1 MKNTKSIKQVNKFF
15 AFWLRLFRIQSLSV
29 YQLTLSM
36 LVITAVFSVGLT
48 FVGWTYTETLRIKT
62 KIKELKST
70 TLNKQK
76 EKLKVEVSRL
86 ISYLEYI
93 QKDTNRH
100 TLEQLK
106 EEALLYFENLR
117 FGNDGYVFV
126 NTYDGIALLFDGQKL
141 NETKNITDLVD
152 PNGFKIFEKE
162 LDLAKL
168 PEGGSFQYLF
178 KKIYTATP
186 QPKLSYVIGFDNWE
200 WIIGTGD
207 YLDNIDDELNILE
220 QDLKRDMYRNI
231 RIAFGIFASVLIVL
245 IGAAY
250 WFATWIQD
258 QFTKFVR
265 ILKQASLKK
274 NIEQVLDRIFI
285 RELQTIGFEIVQA
298 EELTKEFGDIIDQ
311 SANEIYIFDRDS
323 FKFVHVNKGAVKNC
337 GYSLSEL
344 QGMTPLDIKPE
355 LNLQQFQDLVEPL
368 IQKNTNRVHFETV
381 HQRKDKS
388 SYPVDIHLTLSF
400 FKEKPVFIA
409 FVYDISE
416 RKEAEN
422 QLHLSQQRYSDLFEN
437 APISLWEEDFS
448 EVIEYLDQ
456 QMKHYK
462 LDLESLFEQHP
473 EVLFHCSGLVK
484 VTDVNNQTL
493 SLFEAKN
500 KEELFGNL
508 NKLFTENSILAFEQS
523 LLALYKGEKQFGSEA
538 ENLTLKGKKLDV
550 FLRWSFLAKDDKPS
564 QKVIVSIV
572 DLTELKKAEEEL
584 FIANKIINRS
594 SVVALLWRNEEG
606 WPVEFVSKNIEKLT
620 GYTVSKFMTGKVS
633 YADII
638 HKDDLDRVAKEVDD
652 NSRIKDKQ
660 SFVHEPYRIITKTG
674 EVKWLSDI
682 TFIRRN
688 SEGVITHYEGVVQ
701 DVTDK
706 RKAEEALS
714 NSNKL
719 MQYIIE
725 HNQSDVA
732 VHDRELKY
740 LYVSQSYLEHYRVKN
755 QNVIGKHHYD
765 VFPDLPQKWR
775 DVHQKALAGE
785 ISSADNDSYVRED
798 GSVEWTRWEC
808 RPWYEADGSIG
819 GIIVYTE
826 VITEQKQIEEEL
838 KTHRNRLE
846 EIVKDR
852 TGALEKSQD
861 ALLNLVDDLNRKS
874 GELEISNIRL
884 AEINEELETFTYSVS
899 HDLKAPLRGIDG
911 YSQLLFDSYGK
922 NIDKDAREFLL
933 NIRKST
939 QQMNLLIEDLL
950 AYSRMERKVFETE
963 NIQFKPII
971 DNLLLAFSKTITENN
986 VQIKRSFPDDFMLV
1000 GDKDGLNLVL
1010 RNLLDNALKFS
1021 FNNKTIQIEIGARE
1035 SDTHWH
1041 IFVKDNGIGFDMKY
1055 HDRIFKIF
1063 QRLHLPEE
1071 FEGTGIGLAMVYKAV
1086 QRMNG
1091 TIWGKSE
1098 TGKGAKF
1105 YIEIEKRKESS

>member
-36 LVITAVFSVGLT
+36 LIITAVFSVGLT
-48 FVGWTYTETLRIKT
+48 FIGWTYTETLRIKT
-62 KIKELKST
+62 KINELKST

-93 QKDTNRH
+93 QKDTNHH

-117 FGNDGYVFV
+117 FGNDGYIFV

-141 NETKNITDLVD
+141 NESKNITDLTD

-186 QPKLSYVIGFDNWE
+186 QPKLSYVMGFDDWE

-207 YLDNIDDELNILE
+207 YLDNIEDEVNILE
-220 QDLKRDMYRNI
+220 QDLKKDMYRNI
-231 RIAFGIFASVLIVL
+231 LIAFGVFASVLIVL

-250 WFATWIQD
+250 WFAIWIQD

-274 NIEQVLDRIFI
+274 NNEQVLDRIFI
-285 RELQTIGFEIVQA
+285 RELKTIGFEILQA
-298 EELTKEFGDIIDQ
+298 EELAKEFGDIIDQ

-355 LNLQQFQDLVEPL
+355 LNFQQFQDLVKP
-368 IQKNTNRVHFETV
+368 IIHKNTNRVHFETV

-422 QLHLSQQRYSDLFEN
+422 QLYLSQQRYSDLFEN

-456 QMKHYK
+456 QIKHYK
-462 LDLESLFEQHP
+462 LDLESLFKQQP
-473 EVLFHCSGLVK
+473 EVLFQCAALVK

-493 SLFEAKN
+493 SLFDAKN
-500 KEELFGNL
+500 KEELLGNL
-508 NKLFTENSILAFEQS
+508 NKLFTENSILSFEQS
-523 LLALYKGEKQFGSEA
+523 LLALYKGEKQFSSKG

-550 FLRWSFLAKDDKPS
+550 FLRWSFLDKDDKPS

-606 WPVEFVSKNIEKLT
+606 WPVEFVSENIEKLT
-620 GYTVSKFMTGKVS
+620 GYTVREFMTGKIS

-638 HKDDLDRVAKEVDD
+638 HKNDLDRVAKEVDD
-652 NSRIKDKQ
+652 SSRIKDKQ
-660 SFVHEPYRIITKTG
+660 SFAHEHYRITTKTG

-706 RKAEEALS
+706 QKAKQDLEES
-714 NSNKL
+714 KNKL
-719 MQYIIE
+719 ESIFRATPTGIGVVSNRVFSEINDRFCEIVGYNKEELEGKDALMIYPSHEEFERVGKVKYDQIREKGTGTIETQFKRKDGKII
-725 HNQSDVA
+725 DVLMSSTPIDMDDFA
-732 VHDRELKY
+732 KGVTFTAMDITERNINKRELKK
-740 LYVSQSYLEHYRVKN
+740 YR
-755 QNVIGKHHYD
+755 IH
-765 VFPDLPQKWR
+765 
-775 DVHQKALAGE
+775 
-785 ISSADNDSYVRED
+785 
-798 GSVEWTRWEC
+798 
-808 RPWYEADGSIG
+808 
-819 GIIVYTE
+819 
-826 VITEQKQIEEEL
+826 
-838 KTHRNRLE
+838 LE
-846 EIVKDR
+846 EIVNSR
-852 TGALEKSQD
+852 TEELEKSQN

-874 GELEISNIRL
+874 EELETSNIRL

-922 NIDKDAREFLL
+922 NIDKDAREFLI

-963 NIQFKPII
+963 NIPFKPII
-971 DNLLLAFSKTITENN
+971 DNLLLAYSKTITENN
-986 VQIKRSFPDDFMLV
+986 VQIKRSFSDDFMLV

-1021 FNNKTIQIEIGARE
+1021 FNKKTIQIEIGARE

-1091 TIWGKSE
+1091 KIWGKSE

-1105 YIEIEKRKESS
+1105 YIEIEKS

>member
-36 LVITAVFSVGLT
+36 LIITAIFSVGLT
-48 FVGWTYTETLRIKT
+48 FIGWTYTETLRIKT
-62 KIKELKST
+62 KINELKST

-93 QKDTNRH
+93 QKDTNHH

-141 NETKNITDLVD
+141 NEIKTITDLVD

-186 QPKLSYVIGFDNWE
+186 QPKLSFVMGFDDWE

-207 YLDNIDDELNILE
+207 YLDNIEDEVNILE
-220 QDLKRDMYRNI
+220 QDLKKDMYRNI

-274 NIEQVLDRIFI
+274 NNEQVLDRIFI
-285 RELQTIGFEIVQA
+285 RELKTIGFEILQA
-298 EELTKEFGDIIDQ
+298 EELAKEFGDIIDQ

-344 QGMTPLDIKPE
+344 QGMTPLDIKPK
-355 LNLQQFQDLVEPL
+355 LNFQQFQDLVEPI

-422 QLHLSQQRYSDLFEN
+422 QLHLSQQRYSNLFEN

-456 QMKHYK
+456 QIKHYK
-462 LDLESLFEQHP
+462 LDLESLFDQHP
-473 EVLFHCSGLVK
+473 EFLFQCAALVK
-484 VTDVNNQTL
+484 ITDVNNQTL

-500 KEELFGNL
+500 KEELLGNL
-508 NKLFTENSILAFEQS
+508 NKLFTENSILSFEQS
-523 LLALYKGEKQFGSEA
+523 LLALYKGEKQFSSEA

-550 FLRWSFLAKDDKPS
+550 LLRWSFLAKDDKPS

-584 FIANKIINRS
+584 
-594 SVVALLWRNEEG
+594 
-606 WPVEFVSKNIEKLT
+606 
-620 GYTVSKFMTGKVS
+620 
-633 YADII
+633 
-638 HKDDLDRVAKEVDD
+638 
-652 NSRIKDKQ
+652 
-660 SFVHEPYRIITKTG
+660 
-674 EVKWLSDI
+674 
-682 TFIRRN
+682 
-688 SEGVITHYEGVVQ
+688 
-701 DVTDK
+701 
-706 RKAEEALS
+706 
-714 NSNKL
+714 
-719 MQYIIE
+719 
-725 HNQSDVA
+725 
-732 VHDRELKY
+732 
-740 LYVSQSYLEHYRVKN
+740 
-755 QNVIGKHHYD
+755 
-765 VFPDLPQKWR
+765 
-775 DVHQKALAGE
+775 
-785 ISSADNDSYVRED
+785 
-798 GSVEWTRWEC
+798 
-808 RPWYEADGSIG
+808 
-819 GIIVYTE
+819 
-826 VITEQKQIEEEL
+826 

-846 EIVKDR
+846 EIVNDR
-852 TGALEKSQD
+852 TSELEESQN

-874 GELEISNIRL
+874 KELETSNIRL

-950 AYSRMERKVFETE
+950 AYSRMERKTFESKS
-963 NIQFKPII
+963 IQFKPII
-971 DNLLLAFSKTITENN
+971 DNLLLAYSKTITENN
-986 VQIKRSFPDDFMLV
+986 VQIKRSFSDDFMLV
-1000 GDKDGLNLVL
+1000 GDKDGLSLVL

-1091 TIWGKSE
+1091 KIWGKSE
-1098 TGKGAKF
+1098 TGKGTCF
-1105 YIEIEKRKESS
+1105 NVEIKKS